1 MSDIVI
7 SLQQNVIK
15 KTRDVEEGGATNN
28 DDDEYSLVGEK
39 RKGKEVETLETF
51 PRKGVLALMP
61 LLTTYFRKI

>member
-51 PRKGVLALMP
+51 PRKGVLALKP
-61 LLTTYFRKI
+61 LF